1 MTTAAPNQAM
11 RDLSGLRVLL
21 VDDNRHML
29 TLMHRVLAAMRIKTV
44 YEKSDAK
51 EAFAELKL
59 IAPDLIF
66 VDWVMEPLD
75 GHEFVRM
82 VRTSPE
88 CPCPN
93 VPIIMVTGHT
103 EEFRIKA
110 AVAAGVNG
118 FLAKPIS
125 PQMVYQRICNVLD
138 DPRPLNQR
146 QGKVEPQPNQAAQA

>member
-1 MTTAAPNQAM
+1 MTSAAANQTM
-11 RDLSGLRVLL
+11 RDLSSLRVLL

-29 TLMHRVLAAMRIKTV
+29 TLMHRVLGAMRIKLV
-44 YEKSDAK
+44 HEMADAT
-51 EAFAELKL
+51 EAFNELKHL
-59 IAPDLIF
+59 APDLVF

-88 CPCPN
+88 SPCPN

-146 QGKVEPQPNQAAQA
+146 QGKPEPDEAAEA

>member
-1 MTTAAPNQAM
+1 MTGAAASQTM
-11 RDLSGLRVLL
+11 RDLSSLRVLL

-29 TLMHRVLAAMRIKTV
+29 TLMHRVLAAMRIKIV
-44 YEKSDAK
+44 HEMADAT
-51 EAFAELKL
+51 EAFKDLKHL
-59 IAPDLIF
+59 APDLVF

-88 CPCPN
+88 SPCPN

-146 QGKVEPQPNQAAQA
+146 QGRPESDQAAQA

>member
-1 MTTAAPNQAM
+1 MTSAAAKQPM
-11 RDLSGLRVLL
+11 RDLSSLRVLL

-29 TLMHRVLAAMRIKTV
+29 TLMHRVLSAMRVKTV
-44 YEKSDAK
+44 YEKADAS
-51 EAFAELKL
+51 EAFKELKL

-88 CPCPN
+88 SPCPN

-125 PQMVYQRICNVLD
+125 PQTVYQRICNVLD

-146 QGKVEPQPNQAAQA
+146 QGKSEPEPDQAAQA

>member
-1 MTTAAPNQAM
+1 MTSAAANQPL
-11 RDLSGLRVLL
+11 RDLSSLRVLL

-29 TLMHRVLAAMRIKTV
+29 TLMHRVLAAMRVKTV
-44 YEKSDAK
+44 YEKSDAS
-51 EAFAELKL
+51 EAFKELKL

-88 CPCPN
+88 SPCPN

-138 DPRPLNQR
+138 DPRQLNQR
-146 QGKVEPQPNQAAQA
+146 QSKTDAEPDQAARA